1 MYWNFCVKEGLTA
14 REEIVKSL
22 DLLVKQWVRS
32 CGLEKGLD
40 YMVVEKARKFKIIH
54 VIEMMFLIL
63 NSIQFSFL
71 YIVAIVLE
79 PGNGVNIWLL

>member
-1 MYWNFCVKEGLTA
+1 MELFVKEGLTA

-40 YMVVEKARKFKIIH
+40 YMVVEKASKCKI
-54 VIEMMFLIL
+54 MLLIL
-63 NSIQFSFL
+63 
-71 YIVAIVLE
+71 
-79 PGNGVNIWLL
+79 

>member
-1 MYWNFCVKEGLTA
+1 MYWNLCVKEGLTA

-40 YMVVEKARKFKIIH
+40 YMVVEKASKCKI
-54 VIEMMFLIL
+54 M
-63 NSIQFSFL
+63 
-71 YIVAIVLE
+71 
-79 PGNGVNIWLL
+79 LLRL